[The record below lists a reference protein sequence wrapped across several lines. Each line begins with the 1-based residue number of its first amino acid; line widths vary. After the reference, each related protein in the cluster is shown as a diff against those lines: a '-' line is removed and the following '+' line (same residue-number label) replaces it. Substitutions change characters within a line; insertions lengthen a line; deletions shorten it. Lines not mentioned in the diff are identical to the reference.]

1 MQEER
6 EVCVRLTDGTLAR
19 HTGIV
24 DQKENGSITIRDKNG
39 RNLSA
44 FAADEFVEWYY
55 DDSEV

>member
-1 MQEER
+1 MR
-6 EVCVRLTDGTLAR
+6 APYRWTLAR